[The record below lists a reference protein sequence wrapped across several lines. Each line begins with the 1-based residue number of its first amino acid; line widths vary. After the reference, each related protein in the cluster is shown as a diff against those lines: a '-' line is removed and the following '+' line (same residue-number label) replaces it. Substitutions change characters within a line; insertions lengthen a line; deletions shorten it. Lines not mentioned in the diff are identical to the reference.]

1 MIKFWPEQEE
11 IFNYKEEIMAVPSV
25 PGSGK
30 TFTLTH
36 LPLKLSKE
44 IDENSKILILTYM
57 NSAVENFYERL
68 KTLDKNVSNIEVK
81 TIHKFCL
88 DLIKENIDLFNISE
102 DFALLDRE
110 SSRKLVE
117 DLYKTWF
124 NENKEK
130 LKTFYKIYSLENEED
145 FYQSLKFCLL
155 NFISRSKNFAIEVD
169 KIKENTGEDLVS
181 LAVDFYEKYQIFLKQ
196 NKYLDSDDILLKSYK
211 LIVEG
216 SGVDKNYKFI
226 LEDESQDSNFLQSKI
241 VQLIN
246 NQNLV
251 KVGDSNQNI
260 TGSFTN
266 SSPKIFK
273 KFIKEANIIKELRNN
288 NRSSEKIIFLSNLF
302 IKYTK
307 LYHPTK
313 EARSALSSPFIKS
326 DLDKYPDS
334 KIINYLK
341 KDINEEF
348 NLCIQKIK
356 NFSQKFPEKNI
367 GILAPRNKHLNILAN
382 LLRKENLDFEIL
394 SDFSQNNLETYQKLS
409 DFLEF
414 IDNPNNKKIFI
425 KILEKHL
432 LKSELSSENKEYIIK
447 SDMKN
452 IFFNEKINELN
463 NHIYKLKLLLDFSIN
478 TKEKTLIYISQNF
491 DFDNIEQEIIE
502 IISLNLKTIF
512 KLNPKWSYKNLVYE
526 LRKVENNRIN
536 YFNWG
541 LSKKSHRNKKIT
553 LCTYHKSKGR
563 EWDFVYMLCLN
574 EEFFP
579 VFLHKE
585 QQGEK
590 NYLKDEYRIPEA
602 LCYYELEKLL
612 KGDFHKD
619 YINSYKADKISESL
633 RIIYVGITR
642 AKEFLVISS
651 NLENEGVFYYKL
663 FKKLISKIEKL
674 NIQTLDYAPKPRKRD
689 V

>member
-11 IFNYKEEIMAVPSV
+11 ILNYKEGIMAIPSV

-30 TFTLTH
+30 TFVLTH
-36 LPLKLSKE
+36 LALKLSKK

-68 KTLDKNVSNIEVK
+68 KVLDKNVSNIEVK

-102 DFALLDRE
+102 DFTLLDSE

-130 LKTFYKIYSLENEED
+130 LRTFYKVYTLENEED

-181 LAVDFYEKYQIFLKQ
+181 LAVDFYEKYQILLEQ
-196 NKYLDSDDILLKSYK
+196 NKYLDYDDILLKSYN
-211 LIVEG
+211 LLNEG
-216 SGVDKNYKFI
+216 NGVGKNYKFI

-452 IFFNEKINELN
+452 IFSYEKINELN

-502 IISLNLKTIF
+502 NISLNLKTIF

-526 LRKVENNRIN
+526 LRKIENNRIN

-541 LSKKSHRNKKIT
+541 LSKKSHKNKKIT

-674 NIQTLDYAPKPRKRD
+674 NIQTLYYAPKPRKRD
-689 V
+689 I

>member
-11 IFNYKEEIMAVPSV
+11 ILNYKEGIMAVPSV

-36 LPLKLSKE
+36 LALKLSKE

-102 DFALLDRE
+102 DFALLDSE

-169 KIKENTGEDLVS
+169 KIRENTGEDLVS
-181 LAVDFYEKYQIFLKQ
+181 LAVDFYEKYQILLKQ
-196 NKYLDSDDILLKSYK
+196 NKYLDYDDILLKSYN
-211 LIVEG
+211 LIIEG
-216 SGVDKNYKFI
+216 SGVNKNYKFI

-273 KFIKEANIIKELRNN
+273 KFTKEANIIKELRNN

-394 SDFSQNNLETYQKLS
+394 SDFSQNNLETYQ
-409 DFLEF
+409 
-414 IDNPNNKKIFI
+414 N
-425 KILEKHL
+425 
-432 LKSELSSENKEYIIK
+432 
-447 SDMKN
+447 
-452 IFFNEKINELN
+452 
-463 NHIYKLKLLLDFSIN
+463 
-478 TKEKTLIYISQNF
+478 
-491 DFDNIEQEIIE
+491 
-502 IISLNLKTIF
+502 
-512 KLNPKWSYKNLVYE
+512 
-526 LRKVENNRIN
+526 
-536 YFNWG
+536 
-541 LSKKSHRNKKIT
+541 
-553 LCTYHKSKGR
+553 
-563 EWDFVYMLCLN
+563 
-574 EEFFP
+574 
-579 VFLHKE
+579 
-585 QQGEK
+585 
-590 NYLKDEYRIPEA
+590 YRI
-602 LCYYELEKLL
+602 
-612 KGDFHKD
+612 FW
-619 YINSYKADKISESL
+619 NS
-633 RIIYVGITR
+633 
-642 AKEFLVISS
+642 
-651 NLENEGVFYYKL
+651 
-663 FKKLISKIEKL
+663 
-674 NIQTLDYAPKPRKRD
+674 
-689 V
+689 

>member
-11 IFNYKEEIMAVPSV
+11 ILNYKEGIMAIPSV

-30 TFTLTH
+30 TFVLTH
-36 LPLKLSKE
+36 LALKLSKK

-68 KTLDKNVSNIEVK
+68 KVLDKNVSNIEVK

-102 DFALLDRE
+102 DFAILDSE

-130 LKTFYKIYSLENEED
+130 LRTFYKVYTLENEED

-155 NFISRSKNFAIEVD
+155 NFISRSQNFAVEVD
-169 KIKENTGEDLVS
+169 KVREKTREELIL
-181 LAVDFYEKYQIFLKQ
+181 LAVDFYQRYRMLLQQ
-196 NKYLDSDDILLKSYK
+196 NRYIDYDEILLKSYK
-211 LIVEG
+211 LLNENEETQKKYRLLY
-216 SGVDKNYKFI
+216 SFI

-273 KFIKEANIIKELRNN
+273 KFTKEANIIKELRNN

-313 EARSALSSPFIKS
+313 EARSALSSPFIKN

-356 NFSQKFPEKNI
+356 NFSLKFPEKNI

-414 IDNPNNKKIFI
+414 IDNPNNKK
-425 KILEKHL
+425 
-432 LKSELSSENKEYIIK
+432 
-447 SDMKN
+447 
-452 IFFNEKINELN
+452 
-463 NHIYKLKLLLDFSIN
+463 
-478 TKEKTLIYISQNF
+478 
-491 DFDNIEQEIIE
+491 
-502 IISLNLKTIF
+502 SL
-512 KLNPKWSYKNLVYE
+512 
-526 LRKVENNRIN
+526 
-536 YFNWG
+536 
-541 LSKKSHRNKKIT
+541 
-553 LCTYHKSKGR
+553 
-563 EWDFVYMLCLN
+563 
-574 EEFFP
+574 
-579 VFLHKE
+579 
-585 QQGEK
+585 
-590 NYLKDEYRIPEA
+590 
-602 LCYYELEKLL
+602 
-612 KGDFHKD
+612 
-619 YINSYKADKISESL
+619 
-633 RIIYVGITR
+633 
-642 AKEFLVISS
+642 
-651 NLENEGVFYYKL
+651 
-663 FKKLISKIEKL
+663 
-674 NIQTLDYAPKPRKRD
+674 
-689 V
+689 

>member
-11 IFNYKEEIMAVPSV
+11 ILNYKEGIMAIPSV

-30 TFTLTH
+30 TFVLTH
-36 LPLKLSKE
+36 LALKLSKK

-68 KTLDKNVSNIEVK
+68 KVLDKNVSNIEVK

-102 DFALLDRE
+102 DFAILDSE

-130 LKTFYKIYSLENEED
+130 LRTFYKVYTLENEED

-155 NFISRSKNFAIEVD
+155 NFISRSQNFAVEVD
-169 KIKENTGEDLVS
+169 KVREKTREELIL
-181 LAVDFYEKYQIFLKQ
+181 LAVDFYQRYRMLLQQ
-196 NKYLDSDDILLKSYK
+196 NRYIDYDEILLKSYK
-211 LIVEG
+211 LLNENEETQKKYR
-216 SGVDKNYKFI
+216 SLYSFI

-273 KFIKEANIIKELRNN
+273 KFTKEANIIKELRNN

-313 EARSALSSPFIKS
+313 EARSALSSPFIKN

-356 NFSQKFPEKNI
+356 NFSLKFPEKNI

-382 LLRKENLDFEIL
+382 LLRKGVASGKCGFTTLRNFP
-394 SDFSQNNLETYQKLS
+394 
-409 DFLEF
+409 DFL
-414 IDNPNNKKIFI
+414 I
-425 KILEKHL
+425 
-432 LKSELSSENKEYIIK
+432 
-447 SDMKN
+447 
-452 IFFNEKINELN
+452 
-463 NHIYKLKLLLDFSIN
+463 
-478 TKEKTLIYISQNF
+478 
-491 DFDNIEQEIIE
+491 
-502 IISLNLKTIF
+502 
-512 KLNPKWSYKNLVYE
+512 
-526 LRKVENNRIN
+526 
-536 YFNWG
+536 
-541 LSKKSHRNKKIT
+541 
-553 LCTYHKSKGR
+553 
-563 EWDFVYMLCLN
+563 
-574 EEFFP
+574 
-579 VFLHKE
+579 
-585 QQGEK
+585 
-590 NYLKDEYRIPEA
+590 
-602 LCYYELEKLL
+602 
-612 KGDFHKD
+612 
-619 YINSYKADKISESL
+619 
-633 RIIYVGITR
+633 
-642 AKEFLVISS
+642 
-651 NLENEGVFYYKL
+651 
-663 FKKLISKIEKL
+663 
-674 NIQTLDYAPKPRKRD
+674 
-689 V
+689 